1 MSTLNEICEPLFQ
14 YVCRLNRL
22 GRKGGKTDS
31 GIVRTEIRQIFGDMR
46 QRAEATPGM
55 VGPYDRIEKV
65 LMYFVDSLVLNSQ
78 LNFSPPWKPF
88 SADPRQLGINETPN
102 LGFEETFWDLLDET
116 LRDPSEQATQSLGV
130 FYVCVGLGFTGL
142 FADQPEYRR
151 RKMLEISAR
160 LRQSIDADMAAQIC
174 PEAYQNVDARDLTLA
189 PTRRLTG
196 WVLAMAVMCIAV
208 LGGYIYLFHDARGKL
223 EEATASLNGPDSTAV
238 VKADVAKP
246 AE

>member
-1 MSTLNEICEPLFQ
+1 MSTLNEICEPVFQ

-22 GRKGGKTDS
+22 GRKGGRTDT

-65 LMYFVDSLVLNSQ
+65 LMYFVDSVILNSQ
-78 LNFSPPWKPF
+78 LNFAGGWKPF

-102 LGFEETFWDLLDET
+102 LGFEETFWDILDET
-116 LRDPSEQATQSLGV
+116 LRDPSEQGTQCLGV
-130 FYVCVGLGFTGL
+130 FYECIGLGFTGL

-160 LRQSIDADMAAQIC
+160 LRAMVDADLSTQIC
-174 PEAYQNVDARDLTLA
+174 PEAYQNVDTRNLNLS

-196 WVLAMAVMCIAV
+196 WVLAMTVLCISV
-208 LGGYIYLFHDARGKL
+208 FGGYIYLFHKSRQDL
-223 EEATASLNGPDSTAV
+223 EKATAKLKGPDPTVVMPASTDGGA
-238 VKADVAKP
+238 
-246 AE
+246 